1 MPEIFAGLK
10 GKNMHYIETFRD
22 GDRISDVYLCK
33 SRMTALTKTGK
44 EYDNVMLQD
53 KTGTIDSKIWDLS
66 SSGIGDFDVMD
77 YVAVTGQVTSFNG
90 ALQLKI
96 DRIRRADEGE
106 YIVSDYIPCS
116 RYNIEEMYN
125 ELMTYVKSVKNPYIS
140 QLLKSFFV
148 EDTDFIKK
156 FKSVAAGKSVH
167 HAFAG
172 GLLEH
177 SLSVTRMCSKMTE
190 NYDYLNRDLLIACAM
205 LHDSGK
211 TRELAEFPK
220 NDYTDEGNFLGHIVM
235 GYEMVMGKISNID
248 GFPKMLASQIGH
260 CILAHH
266 RELEY
271 GSPKKPAIAE
281 ALALALADDMDA
293 KLETMKEALESKDSN
308 DWLGYN
314 RWIDANIKKT
324 II

>member
-1 MPEIFAGLK
+1 
-10 GKNMHYIETFRD
+10 MHYIETFRD

-96 DRIRRADEGE
+96 DRIRKADEGE

-116 RYNIEEMYN
+116 RYNIEEMYS
-125 ELMTYVKSVKNPYIS
+125 ELMTYVKSVKNKYIS

-148 EDTDFIKK
+148 EDADFVKK

-235 GYEMVMGKISNID
+235 GYEMVMGKIAGIE

-293 KLETMKEALESKDSN
+293 KLETMKEALDSKDSN